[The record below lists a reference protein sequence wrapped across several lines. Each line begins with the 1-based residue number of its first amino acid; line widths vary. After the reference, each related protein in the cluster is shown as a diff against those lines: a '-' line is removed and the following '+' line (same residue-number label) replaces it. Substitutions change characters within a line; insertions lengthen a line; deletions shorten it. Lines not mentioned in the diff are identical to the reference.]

1 MGYRVKHF
9 VNSLTGGT
17 GVAAV
22 RLHLG
27 LVAKG
32 VESFLHYR
40 EGEKELKYATKDSRF
55 AKRFN
60 RLFENWIISRR
71 WAMQTDGGGI
81 FINQGWIYKT
91 PLSHFGEYP
100 DIVHL
105 NLVHRWLDLKYF
117 IESVPF
123 EIPIVW
129 SLHDLHPL
137 TGGCT
142 HAIGCHRYEN
152 ACGNCPNL
160 KEHGPKDQ
168 SYQEFKIKRSLYK
181 NRKITFVAN
190 SQWTYRKAMKSALCS
205 DPNTISVIPLGVDAE
220 KFRPIDK
227 SVAKQAL
234 QIPENAFVLGFGCSD
249 LSDPNK
255 GMHILLDAL
264 SMSESNS
271 NVYLL
276 YFGSGHF
283 DGSLEGIPNKG
294 LGKLQSCELQCLFYS
309 ACELFVVPSQIE
321 SFCLTALESM
331 ACGTPV
337 LAFRTGGI
345 PDLIENQIT
354 GLLEDEIGSRE
365 GLAQKITWGNN
376 NPKILQEMGVQARQ
390 VVEQKFTT
398 AHYAEAY
405 EKIYCRLLGEQLPPA
420 T

>member
-1 MGYRVKHF
+1 MPLKVKHF
-9 VNSLTGGT
+9 VNSLSGGT

-22 RLHLG
+22 RLHLA

-32 VESFLHYR
+32 VASFLDFR
-40 EGEKELKYATKDSRF
+40 EGEKVPNYATMDFRF

-60 RLFENWIISRR
+60 RLFENWMISRR
-71 WAMQTDGGGI
+71 WAKQAEGAGI

-105 NLVHRWLDLKYF
+105 HLVHRWLDLKYF
-117 IESVPF
+117 IESIPF
-123 EIPIVW
+123 DIPIVW

-142 HAIGCHRYEN
+142 HAIGCHGYEN
-152 ACGNCPNL
+152 SCGNCPNL
-160 KEHGPKDQ
+160 KEHCPKDQ

-190 SQWTYRKAMKSALCS
+190 SQWTYRKAIKSALCS
-205 DPNTISVIPLGVDAE
+205 DPDTISVIPLGVDAE
-220 KFRPIDK
+220 KFRPICK

-234 QIPENAFVLGFGCSD
+234 QIPENTFVIGFGCSD

-255 GMHILLDAL
+255 GMNILLDAL

-271 NVYLL
+271 NVFLL

-283 DGSLEGIPNKG
+283 DGAFEGIPNKG
-294 LGKLQSCELQCLFYS
+294 LGKLQSCELQCVFYS
-309 ACELFVVPSQIE
+309 ACDLFVVPSLIE
-321 SFCLTALESM
+321 TFCLTALESM
-331 ACGTPV
+331 ACGTSV
-337 LAFRTGGI
+337 LAFRTGGL
-345 PDLIENQIT
+345 PDLIEHCKT
-354 GLLEDEIGSRE
+354 GLLEDHIGSRA
-365 GLAQKITWGNN
+365 GLAKLITWGIN
-376 NPKILQEMGVQARQ
+376 NPKILQEMGVRARK

-405 EKIYCRLLGEQLPPA
+405 EKIYCRILGKQLPPA